1 MELTEINALLE
12 KLSNANGI
20 SGAEGAVAKIIRD
33 EVAPYVDEITT
44 DRMGNLVAIKK
55 GDDFKIMLAAHMDE
69 IGLMVQYI
77 DEKGFI
83 RFVGVGGWYN
93 PVLVS
98 QRVIL
103 HGEKGD
109 VPGVLGMKPPH
120 VMEEAD
126 RKKPIELANLFIDVG
141 AHSAE
146 EVEAMGI
153 TVGTTVTI
161 DRDYQPLAGTV
172 VTGKALDNR
181 VGCAML
187 IGALKEMETK
197 HTIYAVFTVQEE
209 VGLKGAKTAAFSL
222 NPDVAIATDVTIPGD
237 SPGIERRKAPVF
249 MGEGPVV
256 VMVSAS
262 GRGHLADPRMVDW
275 LKKTAKKHD
284 IKIQLEVGD
293 GGNTDASAIN
303 FERGGI
309 PSVPVSVPAR
319 YIHSPVEVIDLKD
332 LQGAIELLRLAV
344 KTKLLTFFY
353 RPVTGSS
360 GTQKRTEKKL
370 QESGNQNYQDYCRD
384 KIAQGK
390 RENLLPAEGNTF
402 CTDFINNSLRFDYPA
417 GNNTHQECTDWQ
429 EDVVCEI
436 VQECKDSKTVYLNEI
451 QNTESQR
458 DQNNGC
464 GKRK

>member
-1 MELTEINALLE
+1 MELNEINALLE

-20 SGAEGAVAKIIRD
+20 SGAEGVVAKIIRD
-33 EVAPYVDEITT
+33 EIAPYVDEIKT
-44 DRMGNLVAIKK
+44 DRMGNLIAVKK

-109 VPGVLGMKPPH
+109 IPGVLGMKPPH

-262 GRGHLADPRMVDW
+262 GRGHLADTRMVDW

-344 KTKLLTFFY
+344 RTKPNF
-353 RPVTGSS
+353 
-360 GTQKRTEKKL
+360 
-370 QESGNQNYQDYCRD
+370 
-384 KIAQGK
+384 
-390 RENLLPAEGNTF
+390 
-402 CTDFINNSLRFDYPA
+402 
-417 GNNTHQECTDWQ
+417 
-429 EDVVCEI
+429 
-436 VQECKDSKTVYLNEI
+436 
-451 QNTESQR
+451 
-458 DQNNGC
+458 
-464 GKRK
+464 